1 MQTAQTQ
8 QHQPLHPIHNSKEG
22 TITTISGK
30 KIDFN
35 NLDPNNID
43 IMDIAHALGKICRFG
58 GHVNRFYSVAQH
70 SVIVAHLVPENC
82 KKAALLHDASEAYLG
97 DVVKPLKILLG
108 DAYGRIEYY
117 FTSTINYKFGIELTY
132 EIEDEIKRAD
142 RYALEIEHE
151 CFRKNNINP
160 FMDVMERLHLLS
172 NLDHPAYSDKMA
184 KTMFLGAYEL
194 IFNDRKTNMLCY

>member
-8 QHQPLHPIHNSKEG
+8 QNQASHPIHNSNEG

-70 SVIVAHLVPENC
+70 SIIVAHLVPEHC
-82 KKAALLHDASEAYLG
+82 KRAALLHDASEAYLG
-97 DVVKPLKILLG
+97 DVVKPLKMLLG
-108 DAYGRIEYY
+108 KSYGRIEDY
-117 FTSTINYKFGIELTY
+117 FTSTINLKFGILLTY
-132 EIEDEIKRAD
+132 EIEDEIKQAD

-151 CFRKNNINP
+151 CFRKNNIKP
-160 FMDVMERLHLLS
+160 FMAVMERLHLLS
-172 NLDHPAYSDKMA
+172 NIDHPAYSDRMA
-184 KTMFLGAYEL
+184 KTMFLGAYES
-194 IFNDRKTNMLCY
+194 IFNTKYKL